1 MINMR
6 YKNFLTLALALA
18 MASIVS
24 AQNQRMELVWS
35 DEFDGVK
42 LDESKWGF
50 EEGFVRNHEYQWY
63 SRDNVRVQDGLLII
77 EARMDTVN
85 NPGFE
90 PNSTD
95 WRGSHDKA
103 YYTSSC
109 INTRGKYAFT
119 YGRME
124 VRARIP
130 AVLGSWPAIWTLGD
144 QWEWPSGGEIDIM
157 EFYHVDGKPHILANA
172 AWGNDRRYNA
182 VWNTVRTPFSHF
194 TDRDSSW
201 SEKFHVWAL
210 DWTKD
215 SIIISLDGEVLNQL
229 DMSSIRNGRIGEGK
243 NPFDYPQY
251 ILLNLA
257 VGGDNG
263 GQPQPDAFP
272 MKYEIDYVRVYQNK

>member
-1 MINMR
+1 MR

-24 AQNQRMELVWS
+24 AQNRRMELVWS

-95 WRGSHDKA
+95 WRGSRDKA

-109 INTRGKYAFT
+109 INTRSKYAFT

-172 AWGNDRRYNA
+172 AWGNDWRYNA
-182 VWNTVRTPFSHF
+182 VWSTVRTPFSHF
-194 TDRDSSW
+194 TDMDSSW

-263 GQPQPDAFP
+263 GQPQTDAFP